1 MAVDLPMLGITIV
14 RRSMIVD
21 IVVGTGSAIIVIP
34 MADGQT
40 VGASGPG

>member
-1 MAVDLPMLGITIV
+1 MAVDSQMLGIMIA

-21 IVVGTGSAIIVIP
+21 IVVGTGSAILVIP

-40 VGASGPG
+40 VGASGS